1 MTTLIIKIEEETPE
15 VKKTL
20 DYLNSLAGVSIT
32 ARKRTVKI
40 KRESAWDEAI
50 AEGAITV
57 DEFVDEVKR
66 QLKTHYDNA

>member
-20 DYLNSLAGVSIT
+20 EYLRSLTGVSIVPHK
-32 ARKRTVKI
+32 RKKGKEKNR
-40 KRESAWDEAI
+40 WNQAI

-57 DEFVDEVKR
+57 DAFIDEVKQ

>member
-20 DYLNSLAGVSIT
+20 AHLSSLTGVSIT
-32 ARKRTVKI
+32 SRKRVK
-40 KRESAWDEAI
+40 KKGESKWNQAI

-57 DEFVDEVKR
+57 DAFIDEVKL

>member
-1 MTTLIIKIEEETPE
+1 MTTLIIKIDEETPE

-32 ARKRTVKI
+32 AHKRENT
-40 KRESAWDEAI
+40 KRESAWDKAI

-57 DEFVDEVKR
+57 DEFVGEVNR
-66 QLKTHYDNA
+66 QLKAHYDNA

>member
-1 MTTLIIKIEEETPE
+1 MTTLMIKIDEETPE
-15 VKKTL
+15 VKKAL

-32 ARKRTVKI
+32 AHKRENI
-40 KRESAWDEAI
+40 KRKSAWDEAI

>member
-1 MTTLIIKIEEETPE
+1 MTTLVIKIEEETPE

-20 DYLNSLAGVSIT
+20 EYLSSLTGVSIPPH
-32 ARKRTVKI
+32 KGI
-40 KRESAWDEAI
+40 KGKDESRWNQAI

-57 DEFVDEVKR
+57 DGFIDEVKQ